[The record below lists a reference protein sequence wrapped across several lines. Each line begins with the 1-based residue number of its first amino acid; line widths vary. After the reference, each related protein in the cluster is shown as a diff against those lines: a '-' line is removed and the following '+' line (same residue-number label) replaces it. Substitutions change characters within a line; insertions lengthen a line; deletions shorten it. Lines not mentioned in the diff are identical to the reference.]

1 MAAEQENSNLQ
12 ADIQSIVSGTYAK
25 SRMSGFRLT
34 SRLTLWGLVGGFVY
48 GVMFKKSKITSAA
61 IGAFGGGIIGY
72 GLNKITNE

>member
-1 MAAEQENSNLQ
+1 MEAEWESKDLQ
-12 ADIQSIVSGTYAK
+12 TDIQSIVSGTYAK
-25 SRMSGFRLT
+25 SKMSQFRLT
-34 SRLTLWGLVGGFVY
+34 SRLALWGLVGGFVY